1 MKDSILEVAC
11 PCCGAKL
18 EIDADSG
25 VVLDH
30 VPPKRKEIPADLRQ
44 AVRDLE
50 NEAGAREEQFRQHF
64 EAEKRHSDELDKK
77 FAGLL
82 KKQKGRKPTKPDWRD
97 IDLD

>member
-1 MKDSILEVAC
+1 MKDSIFEVAC
-11 PCCGAKL
+11 PCCRAKL
-18 EIDADSG
+18 EIDAESA
-25 VVLDH
+25 VVLSH
-30 VPPKRKEIPADLRQ
+30 IPPKRKEIPADLLQ
-44 AVRDLE
+44 AVRDVE
-50 NEAGAREEQFRQHF
+50 NEESAREEQFRKHF